1 MERQSGP
8 TRAFSVSLGPMTH
21 RPFAQL
27 VPWGFALFG
36 LALSACGGKS
46 KGAEAPR
53 VQSAAPPSDPPAE
66 SVATPVTELSRA
78 DVVAVVDAGLGRFLQ
93 DLEVKAELKEGKFV
107 GFRIVRINNVERFRG
122 VGLEPGDVVTQVNGQ
137 SIEQEGEAYQTFQSL
152 KTAPYLEIDYLRH
165 GEKMRLSLPII
176 GEPPAPSG
184 TGGAASAS
192 EKGPS

>member
-1 MERQSGP
+1 MP
-8 TRAFSVSLGPMTH
+8 P
-21 RPFAQL
+21 
-27 VPWGFALFG
+27 
-36 LALSACGGKS
+36 
-46 KGAEAPR
+46 
-53 VQSAAPPSDPPAE
+53 VQSTAPPGDPPAQ

-107 GFRIVRINNVERFRG
+107 GFRIIRIGNVERFRG

-137 SIEQEGEAYQTFQSL
+137 SVEREGDAYQTFQSL
-152 KTAPYLEIDYLRH
+152 KSAPYLEVDYLRH
-165 GEKMRLSLPII
+165 GEKMRLSLPIV
-176 GEPPAPSG
+176 GEPKASSG